1 VPKRASDKLFGISR
15 GKPGKECAM
24 PRLKHIKVSLKL
36 PYIGGIEGTWEPDES
51 ERKAAWE
58 LYVELVTRISV
69 TELQPHEGVLREAL
83 SSLYTLFDTTR
94 TILRTYG
101 PGIAQPK
108 GGNPLSFGSLAVTM
122 LNVIIRPVL
131 AQWHP
136 MLLDYEHTKESTV
149 SPLIHERQWDKGEE
163 LRHVLNEVREVLI
176 AYANILAQV
185 ADVPSLIVT
194 KA

>member
-1 VPKRASDKLFGISR
+1 
-15 GKPGKECAM
+15 M
-24 PRLKHIKVSLKL
+24 PRLKNIKVSLKL

-122 LNVIIRPVL
+122 LNVVIRPVL

-136 MLLDYEHTKESTV
+136 MLLT
-149 SPLIHERQWDKGEE
+149 HERQWEKGDE
-163 LRHVLNEVREVLI
+163 LRRVLNEVREVLI
-176 AYANILAQV
+176 AYANVLAQV

-194 KA
+194 RA